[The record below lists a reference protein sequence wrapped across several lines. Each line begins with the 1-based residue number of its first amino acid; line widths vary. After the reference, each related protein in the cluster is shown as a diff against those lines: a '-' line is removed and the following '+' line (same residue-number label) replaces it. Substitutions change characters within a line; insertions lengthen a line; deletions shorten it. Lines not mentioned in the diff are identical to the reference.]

1 MEESRKEETALEQD
15 KQRSEALDAAA
26 QAGKLLLESGAEI
39 ARVEETMAR
48 ICTHYGVR
56 EESFYVLS
64 NGIFLTDEDGEG
76 RCYARTEH
84 IPIHQTRLDR
94 VAAVN
99 QLSREIERGEH
110 GLEEAREI
118 LDRIASMPEK
128 GKLWQVLAAG
138 VGSAAFCVLFGGSGR
153 DALSALAAGLGLQL
167 YMVTLGGRLSKVT
180 GTLTG
185 SVLVTA
191 IGCFMQWIGVGE
203 HLNFTIIGSIM
214 PLIPGVAFTVAIRD
228 TANGDYISGFVR
240 MLDALLGF
248 FCIAVGV
255 AFALFVYHSITG
267 GVLL

>member
-1 MEESRKEETALEQD
+1 MEQEKR
-15 KQRSEALDAAA
+15 RSEALDAAA

-39 ARVEETMAR
+39 ARVEETMER
-48 ICTHYGVR
+48 ICTHYGVK

-64 NGIFLTDEDGEG
+64 NGIFLTDEDGDG

-99 QLSREIERGEH
+99 QLSREIAEGRYEPAEVRER
-110 GLEEAREI
+110 

-128 GKLWQVLAAG
+128 KRRWQILAAG
-138 VGSAAFCVLFGGSGR
+138 VGSAAFCVLFGGSVR
-153 DALSALAAGLGLQL
+153 DALAALAAGLGLQL
-167 YMVTLGGRLSKVT
+167 FVVTAGKHFSKVT
-180 GTLTG
+180 GTLAG
-185 SVLVTA
+185 GVVVTA
-191 IGCFMQWIGVGE
+191 LCCLMQWIGLGE

-255 AFALFVYHSITG
+255 AFVLFVYHSLTG
-267 GVLL
+267 GVLA